1 MTPSLPKSH
10 DYLLPTSSLSPRLP
24 PQALSGGGSP
34 PLRTIMA
41 APPAKA
47 PVSGRAQPSS
57 RIPQH
62 SPQTSSHQPACGT
75 AGDTHPPVDQIRGVH
90 TSVKP
95 GKPTAAGG
103 AAVDHAASGSRG
115 LEGSLHTSVN
125 ARQMD
130 ALMRDVAARIIQTY
144 WRTWKAWRSKVRGR
158 EGCDGLGA
166 R

>member
-1 MTPSLPKSH
+1 
-10 DYLLPTSSLSPRLP
+10 
-24 PQALSGGGSP
+24 
-34 PLRTIMA
+34 MA

-47 PVSGRAQPSS
+47 PVSVRALPSS

-62 SPQTSSHQPACGT
+62 CPQTSSHQQQARGP
-75 AGDTHPPVDQIRGVH
+75 AGDTHSPVDQIRGVH

-103 AAVDHAASGSRG
+103 AAVSHAAAGPRG

-125 ARQMD
+125 SRQMD

-158 EGCDGLGA
+158 EGCDGLRA